1 MLKRKPILFL
11 LLTLAVT
18 LFAATGAVSGK
29 TAEMTEKNVNPL
41 FDNKETLYYLFWTK
55 DDKLKKDVTDLQAT
69 LDLSDEQMAEL
80 KSLGLEERNASRVL
94 QTKAQELTVQ
104 SFNDQAARIFEERNK
119 SLQSLLGSKY
129 EVFSEWL
136 TEWWANE
143 REYRK
148 NWLKEKNSG
157 IGVSA
162 DIDRVSGIWATQ
174 FNPNTPGAYEVALPD
189 KYVKFANLGWW
200 SDIPDNLEPN
210 YDSPEYTVNVY
221 YPDTNKSVL
230 GVPVDES
237 GPWNTNDNY
246 WDSANG
252 INPRRFGSDLDL
264 GQPAAAA
271 AYYDDWNDGK
281 DERGRLV
288 LNPAGIDLTPDVA
301 KDLGLGPNESAF
313 VDVRYSD
320 LP

>member
-119 SLQSLLGSKY
+119 SLQSLLASKY
-129 EVFSEWL
+129 EAFSEWL

-148 NWLKEKNSG
+148 N
-157 IGVSA
+157 
-162 DIDRVSGIWATQ
+162 
-174 FNPNTPGAYEVALPD
+174 
-189 KYVKFANLGWW
+189 
-200 SDIPDNLEPN
+200 
-210 YDSPEYTVNVY
+210 
-221 YPDTNKSVL
+221 
-230 GVPVDES
+230 
-237 GPWNTNDNY
+237 
-246 WDSANG
+246 
-252 INPRRFGSDLDL
+252 
-264 GQPAAAA
+264 
-271 AYYDDWNDGK
+271 
-281 DERGRLV
+281 
-288 LNPAGIDLTPDVA
+288 
-301 KDLGLGPNESAF
+301 
-313 VDVRYSD
+313 
-320 LP
+320 